1 MLNELEALQLRAL
14 QGVVTTWFKDRRQTH
29 LSVPCGP
36 GEISLELVRW
46 ARACGYLAQATEGV
60 VKIVKVSRFGG
71 RFTQ

>member
-14 QGVVTTWFKDRRQTH
+14 QGVVVTWFKDRRQTQ

-36 GEISLELVRW
+36 EAISLELVRW
-46 ARACGYLAQATEGV
+46 ARACGYLAQANAGV
-60 VKIVKVSRFGG
+60 VKIVKVSRYGG